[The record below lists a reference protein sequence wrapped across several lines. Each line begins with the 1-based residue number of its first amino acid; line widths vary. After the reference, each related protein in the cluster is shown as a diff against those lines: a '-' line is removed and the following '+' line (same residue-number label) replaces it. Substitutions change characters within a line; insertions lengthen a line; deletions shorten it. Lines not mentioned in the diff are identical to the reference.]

1 MAVAEILSEVIQPRD
16 VAVMK
21 EQSPMEMAQSFL
33 TAGGDLE
40 SLEKMMD
47 LQERFENNEAK
58 KAFFAAMVQAQK
70 EMPVIYEGRRNKQ
83 TNSNYAAYKDIVR
96 DAKPIYTKF
105 GLSVSFY
112 EGESKKADYIKFCAD
127 VYHEKGHSKT
137 FSADL
142 PIDDKGAK
150 GAPTKTK
157 IHGIKSAMSY
167 GRGILLSS
175 IFNIPTNDDVDDDGN
190 GAGNSAQCIT
200 VDQCTEIT
208 DKLKETNGDKTRFL
222 KNFNASSIEAIP
234 VAQYTRAINMLKAKA
249 GDL

>member
-112 EGESKKADYIKFCAD
+112 EGESKKPDYIKLCAD
-127 VYHEKGHSKT
+127 VYHEKGHSQT
-137 FSADL
+137 YSVNL
-142 PIDDKGAK
+142 PIDDKGPK
-150 GAPTKTK
+150 GTPVKTK
-157 IHGIKSAMSY
+157 IHGTKSAFSY
-167 GRGILLSS
+167 GRGILLCG
-175 IFNIPTNDDVDDDGN
+175 IFNIPTNEDIDDDGN
-190 GAGNSAQCIT
+190 SAGIQYLS
-200 VDQCTEIT
+200 VDQVTEIN
-208 DKLKETNGDKTRFL
+208 DRLEETKGNVPLFL
-222 KNFNASSIEAIP
+222 KNFNAATVETIP
-234 VAQYTRAINMLKAKA
+234 APQYTRALNMLKAKA
-249 GDL
+249 GK